1 MNFSHEIL
9 EAYRGFAA
17 IEKVAAAALASP
29 GQETFAQRAGLAP
42 HKEKPFPHQL
52 DAAQFAM
59 DRGGNAIFAH
69 DTGTGKT
76 RTATMVAQM
85 LRKAHG
91 AKSFAVVPAAV
102 RKQFAE
108 SIGKWTDEKPYIVDS
123 GDDPVPANGLPVISY
138 ELFKKKAPEFAAKGY
153 QHVIFDEAHKAKDP
167 QAGFYQ
173 SMKEHRPLFKSYN
186 LMTASLTSTSPED
199 VVQLVDVMTGG
210 DHELGSPGDFRR
222 KYVVTRG
229 DRAGVFGRRRMQ
241 RKASEEAVG
250 FRNEKEL
257 GKILRK
263 YVHHVGEEDIAGTG
277 VDKPKKITQ
286 TVEVPMS
293 EDQTKLYLYAMRRLP
308 PEVRNRLKS
317 DELSNTEISS
327 LYNKLIQTRGLSG
340 GLHTVA
346 KGLPIEESARLTP
359 KTQRVLSDLKQHLY
373 ETPDGRSIIISN
385 LVHGGVDVLSAA
397 LKQNKI
403 PFGVFMGKGEMSETE
418 RQAALAAHRAG
429 KIKALVVSPAGFEGL
444 DSPDTT
450 MVQVYDGHFNPERI
464 LQGEARGIRAGG
476 QKMRTPQ
483 DRRVM
488 VRRYVSTFPQKS
500 GLVASIGRAFGY
512 QSREKHIDQRV
523 WDRAQER
530 HNVNKGL
537 IDIIKN
543 RKPEAHQL

>member
-1 MNFSHEIL
+1 MIFTAPVL
-9 EAYRGFAA
+9 DAYRDYAA
-17 IEKVAAAALASP
+17 IEKVASAVLAP
-29 GQETFAQRAGLAP
+29 KRPETFAQKSGLAP
-42 HKEKPFPHQL
+42 HEEKPFPHQL
-52 DAAQFAM
+52 EAVQFAM

-69 DTGTGKT
+69 TTGSGKT
-76 RTATMVAQM
+76 RTSMMVAQA
-85 LRKAHG
+85 LRRAHG
-91 AKSFAVVPAAV
+91 AKAFAVVPAAV
-102 RKQFAE
+102 REQFAE
-108 SIGKWTDEKPYIVDS
+108 SVGKWTDEKPYVIDS
-123 GDDPVPANGLPVISY
+123 GADAVPGKGLPVISY

-210 DHELGSPGDFRR
+210 QHELGTPGEFRR
-222 KYVVTRG
+222 KYIVTRG

-250 FRNEKEL
+250 FREERAL

-317 DELSNTEISS
+317 DELSDSEIAS
-327 LYNKLIQTRGLSG
+327 LYNRLIQTRGLSG

-346 KGLPIEESARLTP
+346 KGLPLEASARLTP
-359 KTQRVLSDLKQHLY
+359 KTQRVLSDLRQHLF
-373 ETPDGRSIIISN
+373 ETPDGRGIIVTN
-385 LVHGGVDVLSAA
+385 FVRGGVDVLSTA
-397 LKQNKI
+397 LAQHKV
-403 PFGVFMGKGEMSETE
+403 PFGVFMGKGEQSEAE
-418 RQAALAAHRAG
+418 RQAALAAHKAG

-444 DSPDTT
+444 DSPNTT

-476 QKMRTPQ
+476 QKMRMPQ
-483 DRRVM
+483 DRRVI

-512 QSREKHIDQRV
+512 QAREKHIDQRV

-537 IDIIKN
+537 IDII
-543 RKPEAHQL
+543 RGEKPKEHAL